1 MEQNIYSDPAHNLGC
16 RYRFTCGA
24 ATCQKVEVTSRPP
37 CYVDKFKRYQPE
49 SIVWYQRDW
58 EDINRIT
65 WREVFSLKESWIYTL
80 ITIIVVVFIFMVM
93 VLIKLLLKTNRYY

>member
-1 MEQNIYSDPAHNLGC
+1 MEQNIYSDLAHNLGC
-16 RYRFTCGA
+16 KYRFTCGA
-24 ATCQKVEVTSRPP
+24 AACPKVEVTSKPP
-37 CYVDKFKRYQPE
+37 CYIDKFSRYQPE
-49 SIVWYQRDW
+49 SIVCYQRDW